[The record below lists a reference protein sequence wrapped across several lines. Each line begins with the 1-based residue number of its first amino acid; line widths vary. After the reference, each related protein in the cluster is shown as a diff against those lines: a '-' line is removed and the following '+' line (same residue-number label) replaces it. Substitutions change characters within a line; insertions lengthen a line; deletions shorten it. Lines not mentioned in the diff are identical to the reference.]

1 MADYEVTDPSGK
13 TYVVSGPAGASKED
27 VINVLQQKLALQ
39 EQEYQEHISKTGF
52 IPALKAGAR
61 EFIAGTE
68 ETFGFPEA
76 GAEQR
81 RKAEEGFQ
89 PITPEDIE
97 AAKSRGVLPTVGA
110 YATKYATEPLG
121 GIIGRY
127 GVPIAAGAVMPEAGV
142 GAIGGAALRG
152 LATTAAD
159 LPAEKAENIQEQIK
173 SGQSPDQAK
182 ALLYALPESL
192 LAGFGFPG
200 TSKLNKLLTPKLL
213 GEAEKLAP
221 LVEDGSLSL
230 NAAKDQLSSKTK
242 EYLANMGV
250 NTAAGAGLMIGT
262 EELRRL
268 QANEPL
274 MTGDEMLKSVIQA
287 GVLSPV
293 FGLLHT
299 SERPKAEAFL
309 KTASNKYERI
319 QNELADLRTLA
330 EDRELTR
337 QQNIK
342 KAELEAE
349 ADKLAKEAERRI
361 PLTKQDV
368 LPFETTA
375 EEAKAEQMKGTKQKD
390 FFTEAAETTEPVKT
404 ETITPETFKA
414 LDIGHT
420 AAIKKEITGL
430 DLYDPAQN
438 QIIRDKLQNYL
449 NLYGADEAKIA
460 KIESFID
467 RAKTISDN
475 LPKPKGEENVPG
487 PQVESTGDRTSVSG
501 ADVGRTKDTTGVKQ
515 GDIGAVDNA
524 GDVTGQPDEGARQ
537 QSLALEQ
544 EPKATEVVTE
554 EKAPVEE
561 KAPEETLPI
570 EEDAKKTAKELST
583 LDPNHP
589 LLETLRDPL
598 VTEKDVADAK
608 AEIDTIKSEKESI
621 EGKKVEESTP
631 TFEPI
636 VDEARGESTEPT
648 GQTKET
654 LMNHLKGIFG
664 SGIDSLTRRGILN
677 IVNSV
682 DEMPA
687 HIKEK
692 LAPNA
697 VGAHSEGKA
706 WLRADAITPERIRA
720 IALHEIGEHYGLEAL
735 VGERNYKDILQS
747 VAAGKEKD
755 SIIKK
760 AWEHVAKLYP
770 ELPMGERQFL
780 REVVARIG
788 EDAPT
793 HPIWRR
799 IINAVRNFLK
809 QNKYKNMS
817 GEDIQDI
824 VMRSFKTAMK
834 RDLKAEPI
842 DRTENFKKWFG
853 KSKIVDGEG
862 VPLKLYHG
870 TDQDFNIF
878 KHPSETKGPR
888 GGLMRG
894 KDQSDGFYFTENPR
908 VAEVYANHFARN
920 VRKPADQK
928 IIPVY
933 LRMEKPYV
941 IDMDSEYGNKYVFL
955 NKENIDALKA
965 KGYDGVINLFD
976 TKRRGVPVT
985 KEYIAFDANQVKS
998 AIGNR
1003 GTYDIN
1009 RPEIEFAKQEPNPE
1023 FKRIFEEAGG
1033 VYEKTQEPT
1042 LFQSF
1047 KDNPVNFVKERAKE
1061 TPKFLD
1067 KFETMWL
1074 SSNAALQNEMRRGM
1088 EALGMPFD
1096 EIKKVLF
1103 KASDSQALHRE
1114 AVAHQVLEKGGLR
1127 YDPETYKY
1135 IAVDKPGSWKG
1146 VIETIKSA
1154 ADENGISYE
1163 EMEKYA
1169 HQALIA
1175 RRLTGVKETMARAD
1189 ERYKA
1194 ELAAAKNQAQKDA
1207 AEDRWKKSQ
1216 KIIHLTDAQLAAG
1229 EELFNKLKGMD
1240 KVVDEW
1246 NRTRK
1251 NVMDFAIESGLYTES
1266 QVEDLLDVMDY
1277 VPFYRVE
1284 QLENRA
1290 GPKEFTRGLLDIAKD
1305 KKFMGSKEPVNNVF
1319 DNMERWI
1326 SYTIRK
1332 GIGNQSAKDLNNA
1345 AMKYLPKGEVYK
1357 LGPDEKVPHNLQ
1369 GNVVGIWDHGSV
1381 DRYVYTDPLFVH
1393 AFTGMEPIVI
1403 PALKGAAKFTDMLRQ
1418 NIVLNPL
1425 FSLGQLSQDAF
1436 GSMFVSGVKHP
1447 FALPVQALKE
1457 FISTLRG
1464 TSEAHK
1470 ALKEYGAVGVRDYS
1484 SAVSRI
1490 DAEIA
1495 AGLKEPKLMD
1505 KLAKPF
1511 RALSMASDNAVRQAI
1526 YNQTLKETGNKALA
1540 IERAFE
1546 VINFRRSG
1554 ASSTVNFLRQ
1564 TVPFFGA
1571 YLQAMNVAAKV
1582 IAGKGIA
1589 PTEKAEARKILA
1601 STMGK
1606 VLIAGMIYNV
1616 LISED
1621 DGYKKLDPTIRD
1633 RRLIIPGTDGLSLP
1647 LRNDIFT
1654 VFSKILPEHI
1664 YQMTMAEGT
1673 EDGTKAKK
1681 ALATAFTNALVGP
1694 NVMPQFA
1701 KPAVEV
1707 ITNHNF
1713 FTGRPIVG
1721 QGLERLDPQYQ
1732 YTPNTSEL
1740 SKVLGKSTGTSP
1752 MKWDHLIQSYLGY
1765 TGGLG
1770 LMATDRVMAAGSDR
1784 PLPDKSFQ
1792 DTIASI
1798 PGASLFV
1805 SREFGTKDKS
1815 DFYELR
1821 TLVDEAAATDANL
1834 KKYKT
1839 PEERQAFR
1847 EEHQKLLQVKAQVSN
1862 IDRQLTAIRDQ
1873 QTRIYEAPE
1882 SKMSS
1887 AEKEVKLRELK
1898 EKETRALKNIRELRL
1913 RAGL

>member
-39 EQEYQEHISKTGF
+39 EQEYQEHMSKTGF

-81 RKAEEGFQ
+81 RKAEEGYQ
-89 PITPEDIE
+89 PITSEDIE
-97 AAKSRGVLPTVGA
+97 AAKSRGVLPTIGA
-110 YATKYATEPLG
+110 YITKYGTEPAG
-121 GIIGRY
+121 SIIGRY
-127 GVPIAAGAVMPEAGV
+127 GAPIAAGAVMPEAGV

-159 LPAEKAENIQEQIK
+159 LPAEKAENVREQIK

-182 ALLYALPESL
+182 AILYALPESL

-200 TSKLNKLLTPKLL
+200 TSQLNKLLTPKLL

-230 NAAKDQLSSKTK
+230 NAAKEQLSSKTK

-404 ETITPETFKA
+404 EVITPETFKA

-430 DLYDPAQN
+430 DLYDRAQN

-501 ADVGRTKDTTGVKQ
+501 ADVGRTEDTTGAKQ
-515 GDIGAVDNA
+515 GNIGAVDNA
-524 GDVTGQPDEGARQ
+524 GDVTGQPDERARQ

-554 EKAPVEE
+554 EEKAPVEE
-561 KAPEETLPI
+561 KVPEETLPV
-570 EEDAKKTAKELST
+570 EQEAKKTAKELST

-608 AEIDTIKSEKESI
+608 KEIDTIKSEKESI
-621 EGKKVEESTP
+621 EGKKAEEPAP

-755 SIIKK
+755 AIIKK

-809 QNKYKNMS
+809 QNKYKNLS
-817 GEDIQDI
+817 GEDIQDL
-824 VMRSFKTAMK
+824 VMHSFKTAMN
-834 RDLKAEPI
+834 RDIVQEP
-842 DRTENFKKWFG
+842 KKG
-853 KSKIVDGEG
+853 
-862 VPLKLYHG
+862 
-870 TDQDFNIF
+870 
-878 KHPSETKGPR
+878 
-888 GGLMRG
+888 
-894 KDQSDGFYFTENPR
+894 
-908 VAEVYANHFARN
+908 
-920 VRKPADQK
+920 
-928 IIPVY
+928 
-933 LRMEKPYV
+933 
-941 IDMDSEYGNKYVFL
+941 
-955 NKENIDALKA
+955 
-965 KGYDGVINLFD
+965 
-976 TKRRGVPVT
+976 
-985 KEYIAFDANQVKS
+985 
-998 AIGNR
+998 
-1003 GTYDIN
+1003 
-1009 RPEIEFAKQEPNPE
+1009 IEFAKQEPNPE
-1023 FKRIFEEAGG
+1023 FKRIFEKAGG

-1074 SSNAALQNEMRRGM
+1074 SSIAALQNKMRRGM

-1096 EIKKVLF
+1096 EIRKVLL

-1135 IAVDKPGSWKG
+1135 IAIDKPGSWKG
-1146 VIETIKSA
+1146 VIEAIKSA

-1175 RRLTGVKETMARAD
+1175 RRLIGVKEIMARAD
-1189 ERYKA
+1189 ERYIA
-1194 ELAAAKNQAQKDA
+1194 ELAAAKNQAQRDA

-1216 KIIHLTDAQLAAG
+1216 KVIHLTDAQLAAG

-1305 KKFMGSKEPVNNVF
+1305 KRFMGSKEPVNNVF

-1369 GNVVGIWDHGSV
+1369 GNVIGIWDHGSV

-1436 GSMFVSGVKHP
+1436 GAMFVSGVKHP

-1470 ALKEYGAVGVRDYS
+1470 VLKEYGAVGVRDYS

-1505 KLAKPF
+1505 KLTKPF
-1511 RALSMASDNAVRQAI
+1511 RALSMASDNAIRQAI

-1621 DGYKKLDPTIRD
+1621 DGYKKLDPSVRD
-1633 RRLIIPGTDGLSLP
+1633 RRLIIPGTDGMSLP

-1713 FTGRPIVG
+1713 FTGRPVVG

-1752 MKWDHLIQSYLGY
+1752 MKWDHLIQSYFGY
-1765 TGGLG
+1765 TGGSV
-1770 LMATDRVMAAGSDR
+1770 LMATDKVMAAGSDR

-1834 KKYKT
+1834 KKYKS

-1847 EEHQKLLQVKAQVSN
+1847 EEHQKLLQVKAQVNN

-1898 EKETRALKNIRELRL
+1898 EKETRALKNVRELRL